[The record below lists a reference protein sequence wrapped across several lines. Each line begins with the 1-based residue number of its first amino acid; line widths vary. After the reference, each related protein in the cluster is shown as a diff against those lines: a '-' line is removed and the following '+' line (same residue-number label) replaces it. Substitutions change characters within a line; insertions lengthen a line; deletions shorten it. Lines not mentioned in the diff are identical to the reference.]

1 MLKIYFGDMPEAIYN
16 TEIYFKNT
24 YQEDWITDDF
34 AREIIKGVE
43 SLGFKMDAEKNAA
56 HFGKK
61 GIVSTD
67 DSKGKV
73 IIMPTN
79 EELMIAKSTVQVL
92 KLA

>member
-1 MLKIYFGDMPEAIYN
+1 MLVGGAEAIVFTGGIGEYSVGIR
-16 TEIYFKNT
+16 E
-24 YQEDWITDDF
+24 
-34 AREIIKGVE
+34 EIIKGVE